1 MVLNLKYSVKMAG
14 VTLLETMMAI
24 ALGVLLVV
32 SGIAFYQSTTQNA
45 KVNKTLT
52 DMNNIRSAY
61 KAYYNSGNSLSTA
74 STDQASQLLNIQNAG
89 YLPNPLMDAWGQPYV
104 ISLAWYSG
112 YITVAI
118 PGLGQAPSDKNCQA
132 IWNSIQNSGGFSTQP
147 GQTSNS
153 QCAFRYRFP

>member
-1 MVLNLKYSVKMAG
+1 MMDTVMVLNLKYSVKMAG

-89 YLPNPLMDAWGQPYV
+89 YLPNPLMDA
-104 ISLAWYSG
+104 
-112 YITVAI
+112 
-118 PGLGQAPSDKNCQA
+118 
-132 IWNSIQNSGGFSTQP
+132 
-147 GQTSNS
+147 
-153 QCAFRYRFP
+153 